1 MDLGLIGC
9 DWQMENIEGGAGTA
23 GGGGMAG
30 VVCTVDLICIKFK
43 YEQLSFWLTSGL
55 SLK

>member
-1 MDLGLIGC
+1 MGLGLIER

-23 GGGGMAG
+23 GGMAG
-30 VVCTVDLICIKFK
+30 VVCNVNLICIKFIC
-43 YEQLSFWLTSGL
+43 EQLSVWLTSGL